1 VRILNP
7 ADGSVKMA
15 GTADTGADSEVLP
28 AERRRLLD
36 EHPHLR
42 EPRPSRPTNGRLP
55 LHGRYGCFI
64 GLVVFWI
71 QTVLRILDVYP
82 GFFYF
87 YFYLS
92 RKQKQNKTKQTKQKT
107 WYKINLSQLTKNC
120 NTLPRKLSLGCQLK
134 NMD

>member
-1 VRILNP
+1 LIRNWILIRIKSVRIHNP

-36 EHPHLR
+36 EHPYLR
-42 EPRPSRPTNGRLP
+42 EPRPPRPTNGRLS
-55 LHGRYGCFI
+55 LHGGYGCFS

-82 GFFYF
+82 RFFYF
-87 YFYLS
+87 YFFIYPES
-92 RKQKQNKTKQTKQKT
+92 RIQQMKNKRPGTK
-107 WYKINLSQLTKNC
+107 
-120 NTLPRKLSLGCQLK
+120 
-134 NMD
+134 